1 MALTSDDAKLATPA
15 ALGATGCQGV
25 QIRSIAVR
33 MPIQVIV
40 GEDHYLVR
48 EGLRQ
53 LIDGEPDI
61 EAVAYCDELESLQ
74 KATDEM
80 QPDVVVTDIRMPPR
94 GTDEGIRFATWARE
108 AHPDLGVV
116 VLSQYAYAEYA
127 LLTSRRGHFG
137 ARTC

>member
-1 MALTSDDAKLATPA
+1 M
-15 ALGATGCQGV
+15 
-25 QIRSIAVR
+25 QIRSIPVG
-33 MPIQVIV
+33 MPIQVVV

-53 LIDGEPDI
+53 LIDAQPDI
-61 EAVAYCDELESLQ
+61 EAVAYCDDLESLQ

-80 QPDVVVTDIRMPPR
+80 LPDVVVTDIRMPPR

-108 AHPDLGVV
+108 AHPELGVV

-127 LLTSRRGHFG
+127 LRLLRDGGVHG